1 MANIFDK
8 NRSAQCLEI
17 VWSGEIAPCWDWDQR
32 RRLMGGGKNLV
43 RPWPGWHAARNRRH
57 QPPCLHT
64 LLNTNISCKNG
75 KFNLILRIFFSLF
88 FITFWNWGWDDVKA
102 NLRSSMMMPL
112 DCTSVIPSRTIGPLG
127 QSWARAHNSRMK
139 VRPRRRRSYLLQH
152 LISAPFFRHLG

>member
-1 MANIFDK
+1 MSWDCLIRWDCSMLRVRPERETDGRWEESSQAVT
-8 NRSAQCLEI
+8 RVTRCLE
-17 VWSGEIAPCWDWDQR
+17 WAPPAT
-32 RRLMGGGKNLV
+32 MS
-43 RPWPGWHAARNRRH
+43 
-57 QPPCLHT
+57 PCLHT

-127 QSWARAHNSRMK
+127 QSRARAHNSRMK

-152 LISAPFFRHLG
+152 LISAPFFRHLD